1 MTYLFGCNKKTRFGE
16 AKKNCP
22 LMDWQCRRIDKK
34 PLKKEV
40 DHQEFLLNSLL
51 YSQILIDYFC
61 QLLLLGR
68 SLVSLFINCFHLKEY
83 RVSRV
88 LIASPHTKHKER
100 VVCGAE
106 HQLVHWVHA
115 HFWYLHWEKT
125 YNWAEVSLILNSEL
139 ILLKG
144 GDCCVWLLAPSPH
157 SGAKLHAVLP
167 DCKNI
172 QTRIF
177 KKITSP

>member
-1 MTYLFGCNKKTRFGE
+1 
-16 AKKNCP
+16 
-22 LMDWQCRRIDKK
+22 MDWQCRGIDDK
-34 PLKKEV
+34 PLSKEG
-40 DHQEFLLNSLL
+40 DLQEFLLNSLL

-106 HQLVHWVHA
+106 HQLVH
-115 HFWYLHWEKT
+115 
-125 YNWAEVSLILNSEL
+125 
-139 ILLKG
+139 
-144 GDCCVWLLAPSPH
+144 
-157 SGAKLHAVLP
+157 
-167 DCKNI
+167 
-172 QTRIF
+172 
-177 KKITSP
+177 

>member
-1 MTYLFGCNKKTRFGE
+1 
-16 AKKNCP
+16 
-22 LMDWQCRRIDKK
+22 MDWQCRGIDNK
-34 PLKKEV
+34 PLSKEG
-40 DHQEFLLNSLL
+40 DLQEFLLNSLL

-115 HFWYLHWEKT
+115 HFWYLHWEKI
-125 YNWAEVSLILNSEL
+125 YDWVFISSLNCVEMYIQFSFFLIFNRECMSDRASCSKSNSTKML
-139 ILLKG
+139 
-144 GDCCVWLLAPSPH
+144 W
-157 SGAKLHAVLP
+157 
-167 DCKNI
+167 
-172 QTRIF
+172 
-177 KKITSP
+177 